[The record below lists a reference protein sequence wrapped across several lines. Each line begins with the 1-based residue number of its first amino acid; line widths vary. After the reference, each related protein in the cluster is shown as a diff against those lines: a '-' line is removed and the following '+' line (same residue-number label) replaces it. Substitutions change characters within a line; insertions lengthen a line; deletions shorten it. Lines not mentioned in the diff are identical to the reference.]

1 MLQES
6 GVMIG
11 LDIYTP
17 KGIFVGK
24 ADNIVFDVTNKRA
37 DTIIVNKPSPVVAE
51 KGVVLGIPY
60 RWVSAVG
67 DVIILKEFPGKVNRD
82 GTFSEL

>member
-6 GVMIG
+6 GVIIG

-17 KGIFVGK
+17 GGIFVGR
-24 ADNIVFDVTNKRA
+24 ADNVVFDVTNKRA
-37 DTIIVNKPSPVVAE
+37 DSIIVSRPSPVVAE
-51 KGVVLGIPY
+51 DGVVLGIPY

-67 DVIILKEFPGKVNRD
+67 DVILLKEFPGKVMRD
-82 GTFSEL
+82 GSLSEL